1 MKMRETSRVVDKKLQ
16 VNHKCKARPFYALYF
31 VALDVSCILAPE
43 FVLLLLNVLKRVKY
57 WKKS

>member
-1 MKMRETSRVVDKKLQ
+1 MRETSRVVDKKLQ
-16 VNHKCKARPFYALYF
+16 VNHKCKARLFYALYF

-43 FVLLLLNVLKRVKY
+43 FVLLLLNVVKRVKY